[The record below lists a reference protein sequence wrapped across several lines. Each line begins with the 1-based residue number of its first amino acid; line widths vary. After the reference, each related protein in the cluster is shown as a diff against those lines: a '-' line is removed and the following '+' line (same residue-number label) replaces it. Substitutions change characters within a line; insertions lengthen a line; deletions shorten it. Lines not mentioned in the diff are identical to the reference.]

1 MADIYKK
8 RSQNDQLLIDAQ
20 KKIADLE
27 ANLSALLETKSK
39 LENQLRETRQK
50 LQETE
55 QKLRETEEDK
65 NNIGDEIIS
74 LHVRFFV
81 LE

>member
-1 MADIYKK
+1 V
-8 RSQNDQLLIDAQ
+8 
-20 KKIADLE
+20 
-27 ANLSALLETKSK
+27 LETKSK

-55 QKLRETEEDK
+55 QKLRQTEEEK

-74 LHVRFFV
+74 LHVNFYF
-81 LE
+81 